1 MIPPPTMENIKKM
14 KWLAGNGS
22 KEQGFSMYT
31 ENKENG
37 SELVIRLSLLKGILS
52 LVAQSLS
59 ENEQFLKEVLPKQVF
74 FLLSAFLFKRL
85 DMTLELDGQLH

>member
-1 MIPPPTMENIKKM
+1 MAGPLLDQVKKHAKIEYRADDSYVYLAIAPLDIGPMISPPTMESIKKM

-37 SELVIRLSLLKGILS
+37 S
-52 LVAQSLS
+52 
-59 ENEQFLKEVLPKQVF
+59 
-74 FLLSAFLFKRL
+74 
-85 DMTLELDGQLH
+85 